1 MNTFSHPLYLKTQK
15 LIFSGVF
22 GFMLLFLVPLNTF
35 AAVVVWDGSES
46 SDWATAANWVGGAVP
61 GQADDVI
68 IDGNYTNA
76 PVLDLAGGAVTIGS
90 LILGENNE
98 SLLTISN
105 GDTDTKKLII
115 TIDVTIGGNGTL
127 THTANSTTEAHKLF
141 LEVGGNLT
149 IASGGQIDVNE
160 KGYATEQGHG
170 AGGSASKNGSGAGH
184 GGNGG
189 LGGTSP
195 SFAGTPYGSLTTP
208 IANGSGG
215 GKSMYSGAP
224 GGSGGGVIY
233 LLVSGTVTNEGSIL
247 ANGGNGEASLGY
259 SGGGGSGGS
268 IYINAHTLEGAGT
281 IAVNGGNGGT
291 GNNHRDGGGGGGGRI
306 ALHYDTDNSTFAT
319 LSAYGGSG
327 PGNAQSGGAGTIVTK
342 ASTDTNGHLLVDNNN
357 QSDGALTTTAQ
368 SETVNSITVQNQGK
382 FHIAVSH
389 TITNTGSISGNASI
403 YNSGIYNHPSP
414 TLTIPTGLTW
424 YENGTD
430 PHIGVTQP
438 ITDIILDGTLEFQN
452 QNTDITPASF
462 NSITINNGGIL
473 THQANSTTQTDA
485 LNLDLGDLTINE
497 GGAIDV
503 SGKGYQGGLSSR
515 ADGAGPG
522 AGSGDRYSGN
532 GAGYGGDGG
541 LGSKFSGT
549 AGTSYGAMT
558 MPTTIGSGGGAGD
571 GWGSYGGSGGGAIKI
586 VVSNTITNN
595 GSVVASGSSGMVNS
609 ASGGGGS
616 GGSIWMSTGT
626 LTGTGTIVANG
637 GSGADAFND
646 GGGGGGGR
654 IALHY
659 DTDNSTL
666 TTLSAYGGSGPGNA
680 QSGGAGTIVTK
691 SSTDTNGHLLVDNN
705 NQSDGALTTTA
716 QSETVNSITVQNQG
730 KFHIA
735 VSHTITNTG
744 SISGN
749 ASIYNS
755 GIYNHPSP
763 TLTIPTGL
771 TWYENGTDP
780 HIGDTQPITDI
791 IIDGTLEFQNQNTDI
806 TPTSFN
812 SITINNGGILTHQAN
827 TNTQTDALN
836 LDLDDLTINQGG
848 KIDVSGKGY
857 DVSQGPGKGIDNS
870 SVSSGAGHG
879 GDGGNSS
886 SGVAGGAAYGSVN
899 EPITIGSGGG
909 ISSSSART
917 GRGGGAIKLIITN
930 AIAIEG
936 IIDASGL
943 NGSGGRSDGGGAG
956 GSVWITTASISGSG
970 SIIANGGNGS
980 HSVYGDGGGGGGG
993 RIALHYDTDNSTL
1006 TTLSAYGGSGPGNAQ
1021 SGGAGTIVTKSST
1034 DTNGHL
1040 LVDNNNQ
1047 SDGALTTTAQ
1057 SETVNSITVQNQ
1069 GKFHIAVSHTITN
1082 TGSISGNASIY
1093 NSGIY
1098 NHPSPTL
1105 TIPTGLTWY
1114 ENGTDP
1120 HIGDTQPITDIIIDG
1135 TLEFQ
1140 NQNTDIT
1147 PTSFNSI
1154 TINNG
1159 GILTHQANTNTQ
1171 TDALNLDL
1179 DDLTINQGGKIDVSG
1194 KGYDVSQG
1202 PGKGIDNSS
1211 VSSGAGHGGD
1221 GGNSSSGVAGGAAY
1235 GSVNEPITIG
1245 SGGGISSSS
1254 ARTGRGGGAIKLIIT
1269 NAIAIEGIIDASGLN
1284 GSGGRSDGGGAGG
1297 SVWITTASISG
1308 SGSIIANGGNGS
1320 HSVYGDGGGGG
1331 GGRIALHYDT
1341 DNSTLTTL
1349 SAYGGSGPGNAQS
1362 GGAGTIVTKA
1372 STDTNGHLLV
1382 DNNNQSDGA
1391 LTTTAQSETVN
1402 SITVQNQGKF
1412 HIAVSHTIT
1421 NTGSI
1426 SGNASIYNS
1435 GIYNHPSPT
1444 LTIPTGLTW
1453 YENGTDPHIGDTQPI
1468 TDIIID
1474 GTLEFQ
1480 NQNTDITPTSFNSIT
1495 INNGGILT
1503 HQANTNTQTD
1513 ALNLDLDDL
1522 TINQGGKIDVSG
1534 KGYDVSQGPG
1544 KGIDN
1549 SSVSSGAGHGGDGG
1563 NSSSGVAGGAAY
1575 GSVNE
1580 PITIGSGGEI
1590 SSSSARTG
1598 RGGGAIKLIIT
1609 NAIAIEGIIDASGLN
1624 GSGGRSDGGGA
1635 GGSVWITAASISGSG
1650 SIIANGGNG
1659 SHSVY
1664 GGGGGGGGGRIALCS
1679 SILDFPT
1686 ENFFYTGGVGPGS
1699 AQNGEDGTLCF
1710 QGAHVIA
1717 LGTVTNPET
1726 CSGASGSI
1734 EITGLMPLTQ
1744 YDVEYLADG
1753 ASINSSM
1760 TSNQAGIITLADL
1773 SAGIYSDIQ
1782 VPVGAC
1788 SGNTIPSVTLVDEQ
1802 SIPGI
1807 FVDSFTDPTS
1817 CDRND
1822 GKIDLSFTNV
1832 PNGAHSIT
1840 YDGGSFLGVE
1850 IINNLAVVESVKGGT
1865 YENLKVSVGTCTS
1878 SEDPDV
1884 TLTTPMPEIT
1894 ILEEIDPEVCGGIG
1908 EIVLQVSNPPNNQ
1921 VELYYTGGT
1930 FSGRYYFNHDTPISI
1945 PATERTYNNINID
1958 YSTVS
1963 VNCTSINNPNASLSD
1978 PDLPEIEVLSTT
1990 DPPTCLEDGLIE
2002 LAFNNVANGNYAIG
2016 YNGGSFED
2024 VEVVDNAA
2032 NIPALAGQYEDLNI
2046 IVAQCTSVDD
2056 PDVELKSPEMPS
2068 IIVSS
2073 ISYPPNCAGDG
2084 AINFQFS
2091 NVPDGVYTI
2100 SYDGGSFDNVSIS
2113 DNAASVFAPVGNYI
2127 DLSITVD
2134 GCTSIDNPDAIVT
2147 FINIPTLYIVNI
2159 VDPATCGGDGTI
2171 ELSFTNTPNGT
2182 YEIFYDGGSFTDV
2195 NVENN
2200 ATEITALQGIYNNI
2214 YLTVGGCN
2222 SIDFPDA
2229 VVSDPEKPTLELL
2242 SHTNQTECNGKG
2254 RLELHITG
2262 LSSGQLFTIYHDDG
2276 EFPVFRFYEDNG
2288 TFNPSVDPG
2297 EYNNLYFVRNNCVS
2311 EEYPSVTIE
2320 EFPIPEITLSDFQQP
2335 ASCAETGTI
2344 TIATTNVENGLYDF
2358 YYDFGLFTNVS
2369 VEAGVATIN
2378 APIGIY
2384 NNIRLEISNCI
2395 TNEDIDVIIA
2405 APETPTIGIAQINQ
2419 PANCIDGGSIDFVF
2433 TNVEDGSYTID
2444 YEGGAF
2450 SGVEVTGNTA
2460 SVSAEAGIYDS
2471 LGITVGTCAS
2481 VDYPSVVL
2489 ADPPA
2494 PNAYISYG
2502 SPQLPLLWQKK
2513 PLHTIGT
2520 TSDVSAEDFN
2530 GDGHLDMLAI
2540 VDNNKIAWYENNGL
2554 QTFTEHFIVSNANNI
2569 RAVFPEDINNDGK
2582 MDFMAAISHI
2592 DNKIVWYRNDG
2603 TGSFTE
2609 IIVTENDDIS
2619 GNYYDIFVKD
2629 MDSDGDKD
2637 VIVSDLYD
2645 LFWYENMGEG
2655 AFAGDKKTIGTD
2667 IYSIKSIFAADMDA
2681 DGKMDV
2687 LSASEGGE
2695 LALHHN
2701 LGFDIFEEIQIPAE
2715 LSFKYAVLAE
2725 DIDQDGDLDILS
2737 GGTNLSTFAWH
2748 ENTAPLTYTLH
2759 SLSSS
2764 NERNNQVFAA
2774 DMDNDGDIDLLN
2786 VFSYEGGSIY
2796 WHENDGSQNFT
2807 EHEIDSQFVRSI
2819 SAVDMDQDG
2828 DQDILAGA
2836 SGSWNWYDNQY
2847 LKPICMET
2855 SVSLE
2860 ETGGDAVS
2868 WSWSTEGSG
2877 LFNNEFISN
2886 PSISNASNLDLV
2898 SVSIE
2903 DNKGCTSTH
2912 SIKLPITGIPTI
2924 SVSVEPACGALEFS
2938 FTNVPDGRYN
2948 IDYDGGSFTDV
2959 EIIGNK
2965 ASIAAEP
2972 GSYVDLSI
2980 SVYNCTSAEYP
2991 SVTVTQTPPGIR
3003 VIGTT
3008 LPEYCNGEGIIHLAF
3023 VNVSD
3028 GTYDISYDGGEFL
3041 NVLIN
3046 ANAADIPA
3054 QAGTYNNLYISSG
3067 GCTSSEYP
3075 DVVLLDAPPLMV
3087 NWIIVTDPETC
3098 GGNGTI
3104 QFDVSYTLPS
3114 SGEYFLDVFYD
3125 GGVFEN
3131 VQFDQYIGRIRPPAG
3146 VYDNIVLDFNGC
3158 RTTEYLSAVI
3168 SDPPTATISLGQVGN
3183 PTFCEGSD
3191 GSISI
3196 EGLENG
3202 LEYDVSYTKDGSP
3215 VNVSLW
3221 SDVEGKINIGGLA
3234 DGVYDQIKTSIF
3246 ECESNAL
3253 GPIELSNPTS
3263 PSIAIVKV
3271 TDAPSCDQQG
3281 QIDFSFANV
3290 NDGFYTIYYDGGAFL
3305 NVEVVSDLAS
3315 VNVPI
3320 GIYANLRISIDECT
3334 SLEYPTATVHSP
3346 DGPRISIDGI
3356 DQPVDCDSDGRINL
3370 SFSNVPD
3377 NFYDIVHNGGVF
3389 ADRQVALGFAE
3400 IITPAGSFEDLRITV
3415 GNCTSIEN
3423 PDAYLTSPDAPT
3435 ISISSVINPIDCG
3448 ENGIISLSFTNVP
3461 DAIYTISY
3469 DGGEF
3474 NSVVISGNSAS
3485 INTIPGVYNNLRIT
3499 VNECTSSEDPDVI
3512 LVNDYAPTIQ
3522 VISIEDPASCGAD
3535 GKINLSFTNVEDG
3548 FYTINYTAGSFE
3560 GVLINSGIATISASV
3575 GIYEDLSISIGG
3587 CTSVN
3592 NPDVILS
3599 DPIPDNSYALTNP
3612 TICVGEAAVIQMSG
3626 SENGVSYQLRL
3637 ESDNTDVGPAIEG
3650 TGNAIEFI
3658 VSPVATTVYNVL
3670 ATAVTE
3676 GCSIELSELSTVTV
3690 NDLPSIVC
3698 GADQSH
3704 TTDAGVCNAVVTVT
3718 SPTYTTACGFGSLV
3732 NNFTNTDD
3740 ASGTFPV
3747 GETTVTWT
3755 VTDLSG
3761 NTATCEQKITVNDN
3775 EDPTASN
3782 PDPLSVQCNDDIPDP
3797 DISVVTD
3804 AADNCTAN
3812 PMVAHVSDVSD
3823 GNSCPETITRTYS
3836 VTDDCGNSINVTQ
3849 TVTVD
3854 DDTDPT
3860 ASNPDP
3866 LSVQC
3871 NDDIPDPDISV
3882 VTDAAD
3888 NCTANPV
3895 VAHVSDVSDG
3905 NSCPEVI
3912 TRTYSVTD
3920 DCGNSI
3926 NVVQTISIDDD
3937 TDPTADPLPV
3947 IDVQCAADVPA
3958 VDINDVQNAADNC
3971 TANPVVAHV
3980 SDISDGNNCPEVI
3993 TRTYSVTDDCGNSI
4007 NVVQT
4012 ISIDDDTDPT
4022 ADPLPVIDVQC
4033 AADIPAVDITDVQN
4047 AADNCT
4053 ANPVVVHVS
4062 DVSDGNNCP
4071 EVITRTYSVTDD
4083 CGNSIE
4089 VVQTI
4094 TINDDT
4100 DPTADPLPAIDV
4112 QCAADLPAVDI
4123 NDVQNAAD
4131 NCTAN
4136 PVVAHVSDVS
4146 DGNTCPEVIT
4156 RTYSVTDDCGNSINV
4171 VQTITIDDDTDPTA
4185 SNPAPINV
4193 QCASDVPAPDVSV
4206 VTDEADNCSTD
4217 PVVAHVSDV
4226 SDGNSCPETIT
4237 RTYSVTDDCGNSINV
4252 VQTITINDDTDP
4264 TASNPAPINV
4274 QCASDVPAPDVSV
4287 VTDEADN
4294 CSSDPVVAHV
4304 SDVSDGNSCP
4314 EVITRTYSVTDDC
4327 GNSINVVQ
4335 TITIDDDTD
4344 PTASNPA
4351 PINVQ
4356 CASDV
4361 PAPDVSVV
4369 TDQADNCSPDPV
4381 VAHVSDVSD
4390 GNSCPKVITRTYSVT
4405 DDCGN
4410 SINVVQTITIDDDT
4424 DPTASNPAP
4433 INVQCASDVPAPDVS
4448 VVTDEADNCSTD
4460 PVVVHVSDVSDG
4472 NTCPEVI
4479 TRTYS
4484 VTDDCGNSINVSQT
4498 ITIDDDTDPVAICK
4512 DITVPLDGTG
4522 NVSIVAADIDFN
4534 SSDNCGIVSRSID
4547 ISDFDCDDL
4556 GPNLVELTVTDAC
4569 GNSSTCTSTVTVED
4583 NISPVLTC
4591 PSDRNEDVDLFDN
4604 FTIPDYT
4611 GLATVSDNCTASPLL
4626 SQLPVA
4632 GTVVNGVGTIH
4643 TITITATDSEGNSSQ
4658 CSFDITL
4665 VDPFTLSITCPGDQ
4679 TEDLDLNCDFVLPD
4693 YTSLASSTGA
4703 VSVDQLP
4710 AIGTIVS
4717 GHGTVVEI
4725 TLIALDGG
4733 GATEQCTFDVN
4744 LEDNIA
4750 PTASNPAPINV
4761 QCASDVPAP
4770 DVSVVTDEADNC
4782 STDPVVAHVSDV
4794 SDGNSCPETITR
4806 TYSVTDDCGN
4816 SINVVQTISIDD
4828 DTDPTADP
4836 LPAIDV
4842 QCAADVPAVDINDVQ
4857 NAADNCTANPVVA
4870 HVSDVS
4876 DGNTCPEVITRTYS
4890 VTDDCGNSINVV
4902 QTITIDDDTDPT
4914 ADPLPAI
4921 DVQCAADV
4929 PAVDI
4934 NDVQNAADNCTANP
4948 VVAHVSDVSDGNTC
4962 PEVITRTYSVTD
4974 DCGNSIN
4981 VSQTI
4986 TIDDDTDPTASNP
4999 APINVQCASDV
5010 PAPDV
5015 SVVTDEADNCSTD
5028 PVVAH
5033 VSDVSDGNSCPETIT
5048 RTYSVTDDCGNSINV
5063 VQTITIDDDTD
5074 PTASNPAPIN
5084 VQCASDVPAP
5094 DVSVVTDQ
5102 ADNCSTDPVVAHV
5115 NDVSDGNSCPEVITR
5130 TYSVTD
5136 DCGNSINVVQ
5146 TITIDDDT
5154 DPTASNPAP
5163 INVQCASDVPAPDV
5177 SVVTDQADNCST
5189 DPVVAHV
5196 SDVSDGN
5203 SCPEVITRTYSVTD
5217 DCGNSINVVQT
5228 ITIDDDTDPTADPLP
5243 AIDVQC
5249 AADLPAVDINDV
5261 QNAADNCTANPVVA
5275 HVSDVSD
5282 GNTCPEVITRT
5293 YSVTDDCGNS
5303 INVVQTIT
5311 IDDDTDPTADPLPAI
5326 DVQCAADVPAVDI
5339 NDVQNAADNCTANP
5353 VVAHVSDIS
5362 DGNSCPEVITRTYSV
5377 TDDCGNS
5384 INVVQTITIDDDTD
5398 PTASNPAPINVQCAS
5413 DVPAPDVSVVTD
5425 EADNCSTDPVVAHV
5439 SDVSDGNSCP
5449 EVITRTYSVTD
5460 DCGNSINVSQTI
5472 TIDDDTDPTASNP
5485 APINVQ
5491 CASDVPAPD
5500 VSVVTDEADNCTSDP
5515 VVAHV
5520 SDVSDGNSCPETIT
5534 RTYSVTDDCG
5544 NSINVVQ
5551 TITINDDT
5559 DPTASNPAPINVQC
5573 ASDVPAPDVSVV
5585 TDEAD
5590 NCSTDPVVAHVSDV
5604 SDGNSCPEVI
5614 TRTYSVTD
5622 DCGNSIEVVQTL
5634 TINDDTAPTADPLAP
5649 IAVQCAADVPP
5660 ADINDLQNVVDN
5672 CSTDP
5677 VVVHIGDESDGNSCP
5692 ETITRT
5698 YSVTDDCG
5706 NSINVVQTITIDDDT
5721 DPTASNPAP
5730 INVQC
5735 ASDVPAPDVSVV
5747 TDEAD
5752 NCSTDP
5758 VVAHVSDVSDGNS
5771 CPETITRTY
5780 SVTDDCGNSINV
5792 VQTITIDDD
5801 TDPTA
5806 DPLPAIDVQC
5816 AADVPAVDINDVQNV
5831 ADNCTANPV
5840 VVHVSDVS
5848 DGNNCPEVITRTYSV
5863 TDDCGNS
5870 IEVVQTITINDDTD
5884 PTADPLPAID
5894 VQCAADLPAVD
5905 INDVQNA
5912 ADNCT
5917 ANPVVAHVS
5926 DVSDGN
5932 TCPEVITRTYSVTDD
5947 CGNSINVVQTI
5958 TIDDD
5963 TDPTADPLPAID
5975 VQCAADVPAV
5985 DINDVQNAA
5994 DNCTANPV
6002 VAHVSDV
6009 SDGNSC
6015 PETITRTYS
6024 VTDDCGNSIECGSN
6038 HNH

>member
-1341 DNSTLTTL
+1341 DNSTFATL

-3926 NVVQTISIDDD
+3926 NVVQTITIDDD

-3947 IDVQCAADVPA
+3947 IDVQCAADIPA
-3958 VDINDVQNAADNC
+3958 VDITDVQNAADNC

-4252 VQTITINDDTDP
+4252 VQTITIDDDTDP

-4294 CSSDPVVAHV
+4294 CSTDPVVAHV

-4369 TDQADNCSPDPV
+4369 TDEADNCSTDPVVAHVSDVSDGNSCPKVITRTYSVTDDCGNSINVVQTITIDDDTDPTASNPAPINVQCASDVPAPDVSVVTDEADNCSTDPVVVHVSDVSDGNTCPEVITRTYSVTDDCGNSINVSQTITIDDDTDPTADPLPAIDVQCAADVPAVDINDVQNAADNCTANPVVVHVSDVSDGNNCPEVITRTYSVTDDCGNSINVVQTITIDDDTDPTADPLPAIDVQCAADVPAVDINDVQNAADNCTANPVVAHVSDVSDGNSCPETITRTYSVTDDCGNSINVVQTITIDDDTDPTASNPAPINVQCASDVPAPDVSVVTDQADNCSTDPVVAHVSDISDGNSCPEVITRTYSVTDDCGNSINVVQTITIDDDTDPTASNPAPINVQCASDVPAPDVSVVTDEADNCSTDPVVAHVSDVSDGNSCPKVITRTYSVTDDCGNSINVVQTITIDDDTDPTASNPAPINVQCASDVPAPDVSVVTDEADNCSTDPVVAHVSDVSDGNSCPETITRTYSVTDDCGNSINVVQTITIDDDTDPTVSNPAPINVQCASDVPAPDVSVVTDEADNCSTDPVVAHVSDVSDGNSCPEVITRTYSVTDDCGNSINVVQTITIDDDTDPTASNPAPINLQCASDVPAPDVSVVTDEADNCTTDPVVAHVSDVSDGNSCPETITRTYSVTDDCGNSINVVQTITIDDDTDPTASNPAPINVQCASDVPAPDVSVVTDEADNCSTDPVVAHVSDVSDGNTCPEVITRTYSVTDDCGNSINVVQTITIDDDTDPTASNPAPINVQCASDVPAPDVSVVTDEADNCSTDPVVAHVSDVSDGNSCPKVITRTYSVTDDCGNSINVVQTITIDDDTDPTASNPAPINVQCASDVPAPDVSVVTDEADNCSTDPVVAHVSDVSDGNSCPEVITRTYSVTDDCGNSINVVQTITIDDDTDPTASNPAPINVQCASDVPAPDVSVVTDEADNCSTDPV

-4569 GNSSTCTSTVTVED
+4569 GNSSTCTST
-4583 NISPVLTC
+4583 
-4591 PSDRNEDVDLFDN
+4591 
-4604 FTIPDYT
+4604 
-4611 GLATVSDNCTASPLL
+4611 
-4626 SQLPVA
+4626 A
-4632 GTVVNGVGTIH
+4632 GCLKTH
-4643 TITITATDSEGNSSQ
+4643 
-4658 CSFDITL
+4658 L
-4665 VDPFTLSITCPGDQ
+4665 
-4679 TEDLDLNCDFVLPD
+4679 
-4693 YTSLASSTGA
+4693 
-4703 VSVDQLP
+4703 
-4710 AIGTIVS
+4710 
-4717 GHGTVVEI
+4717 
-4725 TLIALDGG
+4725 
-4733 GATEQCTFDVN
+4733 
-4744 LEDNIA
+4744 
-4750 PTASNPAPINV
+4750 
-4761 QCASDVPAP
+4761 
-4770 DVSVVTDEADNC
+4770 
-4782 STDPVVAHVSDV
+4782 
-4794 SDGNSCPETITR
+4794 
-4806 TYSVTDDCGN
+4806 
-4816 SINVVQTISIDD
+4816 
-4828 DTDPTADP
+4828 
-4836 LPAIDV
+4836 
-4842 QCAADVPAVDINDVQ
+4842 
-4857 NAADNCTANPVVA
+4857 
-4870 HVSDVS
+4870 
-4876 DGNTCPEVITRTYS
+4876 
-4890 VTDDCGNSINVV
+4890 
-4902 QTITIDDDTDPT
+4902 
-4914 ADPLPAI
+4914 
-4921 DVQCAADV
+4921 
-4929 PAVDI
+4929 
-4934 NDVQNAADNCTANP
+4934 
-4948 VVAHVSDVSDGNTC
+4948 
-4962 PEVITRTYSVTD
+4962 
-4974 DCGNSIN
+4974 
-4981 VSQTI
+4981 
-4986 TIDDDTDPTASNP
+4986 
-4999 APINVQCASDV
+4999 
-5010 PAPDV
+5010 
-5015 SVVTDEADNCSTD
+5015 
-5028 PVVAH
+5028 
-5033 VSDVSDGNSCPETIT
+5033 
-5048 RTYSVTDDCGNSINV
+5048 
-5063 VQTITIDDDTD
+5063 
-5074 PTASNPAPIN
+5074 
-5084 VQCASDVPAP
+5084 
-5094 DVSVVTDQ
+5094 
-5102 ADNCSTDPVVAHV
+5102 
-5115 NDVSDGNSCPEVITR
+5115 
-5130 TYSVTD
+5130 
-5136 DCGNSINVVQ
+5136 
-5146 TITIDDDT
+5146 
-5154 DPTASNPAP
+5154 
-5163 INVQCASDVPAPDV
+5163 
-5177 SVVTDQADNCST
+5177 
-5189 DPVVAHV
+5189 
-5196 SDVSDGN
+5196 
-5203 SCPEVITRTYSVTD
+5203 
-5217 DCGNSINVVQT
+5217 
-5228 ITIDDDTDPTADPLP
+5228 
-5243 AIDVQC
+5243 
-5249 AADLPAVDINDV
+5249 
-5261 QNAADNCTANPVVA
+5261 
-5275 HVSDVSD
+5275 
-5282 GNTCPEVITRT
+5282 
-5293 YSVTDDCGNS
+5293 
-5303 INVVQTIT
+5303 
-5311 IDDDTDPTADPLPAI
+5311 
-5326 DVQCAADVPAVDI
+5326 
-5339 NDVQNAADNCTANP
+5339 
-5353 VVAHVSDIS
+5353 
-5362 DGNSCPEVITRTYSV
+5362 
-5377 TDDCGNS
+5377 
-5384 INVVQTITIDDDTD
+5384 
-5398 PTASNPAPINVQCAS
+5398 
-5413 DVPAPDVSVVTD
+5413 
-5425 EADNCSTDPVVAHV
+5425 
-5439 SDVSDGNSCP
+5439 
-5449 EVITRTYSVTD
+5449 
-5460 DCGNSINVSQTI
+5460 
-5472 TIDDDTDPTASNP
+5472 
-5485 APINVQ
+5485 
-5491 CASDVPAPD
+5491 
-5500 VSVVTDEADNCTSDP
+5500 
-5515 VVAHV
+5515 
-5520 SDVSDGNSCPETIT
+5520 
-5534 RTYSVTDDCG
+5534 
-5544 NSINVVQ
+5544 
-5551 TITINDDT
+5551 
-5559 DPTASNPAPINVQC
+5559 
-5573 ASDVPAPDVSVV
+5573 
-5585 TDEAD
+5585 
-5590 NCSTDPVVAHVSDV
+5590 
-5604 SDGNSCPEVI
+5604 
-5614 TRTYSVTD
+5614 
-5622 DCGNSIEVVQTL
+5622 
-5634 TINDDTAPTADPLAP
+5634 
-5649 IAVQCAADVPP
+5649 
-5660 ADINDLQNVVDN
+5660 
-5672 CSTDP
+5672 
-5677 VVVHIGDESDGNSCP
+5677 
-5692 ETITRT
+5692 
-5698 YSVTDDCG
+5698 
-5706 NSINVVQTITIDDDT
+5706 
-5721 DPTASNPAP
+5721 
-5730 INVQC
+5730 
-5735 ASDVPAPDVSVV
+5735 
-5747 TDEAD
+5747 
-5752 NCSTDP
+5752 
-5758 VVAHVSDVSDGNS
+5758 
-5771 CPETITRTY
+5771 
-5780 SVTDDCGNSINV
+5780 
-5792 VQTITIDDD
+5792 
-5801 TDPTA
+5801 
-5806 DPLPAIDVQC
+5806 
-5816 AADVPAVDINDVQNV
+5816 
-5831 ADNCTANPV
+5831 
-5840 VVHVSDVS
+5840 
-5848 DGNNCPEVITRTYSV
+5848 
-5863 TDDCGNS
+5863 
-5870 IEVVQTITINDDTD
+5870 
-5884 PTADPLPAID
+5884 
-5894 VQCAADLPAVD
+5894 
-5905 INDVQNA
+5905 
-5912 ADNCT
+5912 
-5917 ANPVVAHVS
+5917 
-5926 DVSDGN
+5926 
-5932 TCPEVITRTYSVTDD
+5932 
-5947 CGNSINVVQTI
+5947 
-5958 TIDDD
+5958 
-5963 TDPTADPLPAID
+5963 
-5975 VQCAADVPAV
+5975 
-5985 DINDVQNAA
+5985 
-5994 DNCTANPV
+5994 
-6002 VAHVSDV
+6002 
-6009 SDGNSC
+6009 
-6015 PETITRTYS
+6015 
-6024 VTDDCGNSIECGSN
+6024 
-6038 HNH
+6038 